1 MAEQISRF
9 DQVRVYFDVTVD
21 CGCIYYQRVHRNG
34 NLDPQIE
41 IHKDAEDGPC
51 EACMAQEERW
61 KDRVIDEVMVYNS
74 EIPDRKHLILQVFC
88 ENIRGL

>member
-1 MAEQISRF
+1 
-9 DQVRVYFDVTVD
+9 
-21 CGCIYYQRVHRNG
+21 
-34 NLDPQIE
+34 
-41 IHKDAEDGPC
+41 
-51 EACMAQEERW
+51 MAQEERW